1 MQCPHR
7 AVLIE
12 TRSVIGTA
20 SNVAK
25 RRVELQCS
33 LSAGHEVPHRDDQH
47 REEWTDRGP
56 LLTTVLRHEP
66 DDEL

>member
-1 MQCPHR
+1 MQCPHH

-12 TRSVIGTA
+12 TRSVAGTA

-33 LSAGHEVPHRDDQH
+33 LTAGHDVPHRDLQH
-47 REEWTDRGP
+47 QEEWTDRGP
-56 LLTTVLRHEP
+56 LLTTVLRHEQE
-66 DDEL
+66 DEV